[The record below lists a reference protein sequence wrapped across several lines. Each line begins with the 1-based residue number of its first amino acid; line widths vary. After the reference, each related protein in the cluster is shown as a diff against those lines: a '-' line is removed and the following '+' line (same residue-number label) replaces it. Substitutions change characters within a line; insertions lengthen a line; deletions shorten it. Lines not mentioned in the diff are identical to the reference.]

1 MAAKAPAQTAEQ
13 RAAYIRDTLKINPEI
28 FKASGYNIAAATKAA
43 PGITK
48 FQSMGMTD
56 FSSSVNS
63 KGVFDENKANQSLIK
78 DVYKLDPAA
87 YLSKDKKT
95 YDVAGATQKYQ
106 FEQPKIKKVS
116 ELEKKPDNLLQALN
130 YYTTALSAAQKVGVN
145 NLNAADTQSLKDAAR
160 LVRDFKTGNLSKN
173 AIDIIDKIGDVE
185 SKLNEIET
193 QKQVVKQ
200 ANDAIKKFR
209 GSQQQS
215 QKGLALEEE
224 KKLTRLL
231 AEANQGAPQ
240 IAELVT
246 RVNIQDLS
254 PDIGKIPEEDIK
266 ALDNSLANLK
276 FDVATKESG
285 SQLLG
290 KLNINVTDQQILD
303 DINSRTKTKYDQL
316 YATANSIAS
325 DLKGQIDEATQY
337 GKDLPAGDRR
347 VDLNNKF
354 IADLQAKLDSVNED
368 VVTTKGLV
376 DNYKPKTVEDGADVL
391 KTFRESLLLPEQRMV
406 DEIRQIDPATADL
419 ITNITK
425 GYQDLAAAELGPTT
439 DPATEALRRDIQDK
453 ITAQVA
459 LGSQLDAEERR
470 QYEQAARAAQTAR
483 GNIFGVAPAVEEA
496 VTTGLA
502 GEARMK
508 ERLGAASSFLSSG
521 QSVTDAL
528 RRDQAFRDAAKLNRL
543 GAAADFTASGA
554 TMYNMANRR
563 AAEQSG
569 GLASLLAGS
578 GTTTTGT
585 FSGGQTANIPYMYV
599 DPMAGFR
606 GAQNATALYGSEADY
621 LARTYGAYV
630 QAQATTN
637 VANSFPNYLSAG
649 ADILKGAGSLG
660 GTSGFFACWVA
671 REVYGADN
679 PKWVEFREWMFT
691 KASDNLRNFYLKY
704 GERIAE
710 SIRNKPKI
718 KSIIRKWMD
727 SKIG

>member
-1 MAAKAPAQTAEQ
+1 MAAKAPVQTLAQ
-13 RAAYIRDTLKINPEI
+13 RAAYIKDTLKIDPEI
-28 FKASGYNIAAATKAA
+28 FKSSKYNVAAATKAA
-43 PGITK
+43 PSITK

-56 FSSSVNS
+56 FSSSVNAQ
-63 KGVFDENKANQSLIK
+63 GVFDEKKAEESLIK
-78 DVYKLDPAA
+78 DVYKLNPAEYKSA
-87 YLSKDKKT
+87 PKTVADTTKSKV
-95 YDVAGATQKYQ
+95 YDRTTGRYDFPKVTIQGYDIAKANQKYQ
-106 FEQPKIKKVS
+106 FEQPKIQKVS
-116 ELEKKPDNLLQALN
+116 ELEKKPKNLLQALN
-130 YYTTALSAAQKVGVN
+130 YYTTALSAAQKVGIN
-145 NLNAADTQSLKDAAR
+145 NLNAADTKSLKDAAR
-160 LVRDFKTGNLSKN
+160 LVRDFKTGNLSQN
-173 AIDIIDKIGDVE
+173 AISIIDKIGDVE

-193 QKQVVKQ
+193 QKQIVAASKAQ
-200 ANDAIKKFR
+200 IAKYGANT
-209 GSQQQS
+209 SQGKS
-215 QKGLALEEE
+215 QRGLAFEEE

-231 AEANQGAPQ
+231 AEASQGAPQ

-254 PDIGKIPEEDIK
+254 PGIGKIPEEDMK

-285 SQLLG
+285 SKLLG

-303 DINSRTKTKYDQL
+303 DINSRTKAKYDEL
-316 YATANSIAS
+316 YTKANSIAS

-337 GKDLPAGDRR
+337 VKDLPAGDMRI
-347 VDLNNKF
+347 DLNNKF
-354 IADLQAKLDSVNED
+354 IADLQSKLDAVNED

-376 DNYKPKTVEDGADVL
+376 DNYKPTTVEEGAGVL

-406 DEIRQIDPATADL
+406 DEIRQIDPATADMIDNL
-419 ITNITK
+419 TK
-425 GYQDLAAAELGPTT
+425 GYAELAKADIGETT

-459 LGSQLDAEERR
+459 LGSQLDADERR
-470 QYEQAARAAQTAR
+470 QYEQAARGAQTAR

-502 GEARMK
+502 GEARMR

-528 RRDQAFRDAAKLNRL
+528 RRDKAFREAATLNRL

-554 TMYNMANRR
+554 TKYNMANRR

-569 GLASLLAGS
+569 GLAALAAGS

-621 LARTYGAYV
+621 LARTYGNYV
-630 QAQATTN
+630 NAQAT
-637 VANSFPNYLSAG
+637 VDAANSTPNYLNAASN
-649 ADILKGAGSLG
+649 LVTSFSPKGIVAK
-660 GTSGFFACWVA
+660 GFF
-671 REVYGADN
+671 G
-679 PKWVEFREWMFT
+679 
-691 KASDNLRNFYLKY
+691 
-704 GERIAE
+704 
-710 SIRNKPKI
+710 
-718 KSIIRKWMD
+718 
-727 SKIG
+727 